1 MAERGISPVRVFMAV
16 KKGKRYSDP
25 KYKSTVYYY
34 KGVAVAKKGKTLTT
48 TYKSKK
54 PKKRWR

>member
-1 MAERGISPVRVFMAV
+1 MIERDINPLEVYNAV
-16 KKGKRYSDP
+16 TKGKKFYDP

-34 KGVAVAKKGKTLTT
+34 DGVAVEKKGDTLTT

-54 PKKRWR
+54 PKARWE